1 MWREAFEK
9 LGRADGNDER
19 YDRDFWEDTIARVE
33 AWGKQQVVGELDEP
47 ITMEEVKKAIQE
59 LRRGKA
65 PGVDGVVNEVLKYGG
80 EQMEREHCILCSCI
94 FCERVPSLP

>member
-1 MWREAFEK
+1 M
-9 LGRADGNDER
+9 
-19 YDRDFWEDTIARVE
+19 
-33 AWGKQQVVGELDEP
+33 GELDEP

-80 EQMEREHCILCSCI
+80 EQMARALYLM
-94 FCERVPSLP
+94 FNVLFERVPVDWTRGLGVPLYKDGDKHVGDNYRGITLLSVVGNVSSST